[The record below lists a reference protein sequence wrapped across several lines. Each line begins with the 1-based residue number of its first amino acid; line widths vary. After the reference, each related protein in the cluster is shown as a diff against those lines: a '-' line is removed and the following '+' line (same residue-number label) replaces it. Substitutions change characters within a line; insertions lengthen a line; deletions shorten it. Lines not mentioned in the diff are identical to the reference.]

1 MRNGIKSL
9 IRSNKRQIIGGALG
23 LVTLITI
30 IFFGSRAILVNA
42 DAPVNLVIYAFSTQE
57 EVFMGGIFPAF
68 EKVWEAETGQDLI
81 IEGVFGP
88 SEAIAEEISK
98 GAPADVAVV
107 SLERHVSW
115 LKIGRLVR
123 YKTEPTII
131 GSTPM
136 IIIVRPGNPM
146 GITDFTDL
154 TRPGLFLIH
163 ADPSI
168 SGAGQ
173 LAVLAEYNS
182 AWLEANN
189 HDTANNQLRQTWQ
202 NVRLLA
208 TSAQSALNMFEI
220 GVGDALITYE
230 QDALLAQEKN
240 PQLEIVVPNRT
251 ILAQPVAVV
260 VDDNVTQS
268 ERVVAEAFI
277 EYLISEG
284 GQQILARYHMR
295 PINIEKQDYP
305 EIPQLYTVDE
315 LGGWPQGYSNVIH
328 QLWKKEIQPDLI
340 LEEFFLV
347 IDPGE

>member
-163 ADPSI
+163 ADPK
-168 SGAGQ
+168 
-173 LAVLAEYNS
+173 
-182 AWLEANN
+182 
-189 HDTANNQLRQTWQ
+189 TWQ

-284 GQQILARYHMR
+284 GQRILARYHMR